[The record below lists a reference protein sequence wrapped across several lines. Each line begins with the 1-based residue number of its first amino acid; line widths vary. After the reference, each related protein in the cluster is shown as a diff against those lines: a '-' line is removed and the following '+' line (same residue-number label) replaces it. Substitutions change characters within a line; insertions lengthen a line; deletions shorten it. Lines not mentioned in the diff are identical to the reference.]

1 MWHWWLWYGFDATH
15 RQCSGARRSLS
26 RQLLR
31 SELALE
37 GIQLDRTQH
46 FWPWQRH
53 WPKRISNAHLQT
65 LLQQWS
71 QLLSAGLPLLS
82 CITLVVLDQSPARLR
97 YELIQLQK
105 ALLNGANF
113 SQALSKSHLF
123 SQTMVQLVAAG
134 EASGELALLLTQ
146 IHQQHRRQTNLT
158 RRFKR
163 SLFMPLLTLLSGLTV
178 SFLIVYWVV
187 PQVANLYTSGMRELP
202 ILTRWLVNFSH
213 TAQSSMGSVLGAFI
227 LAYMALLWLRTIPKA
242 RATLE
247 RVLWQIPGL
256 GRLMYLHSQAE
267 VFLVLSLTFKAGVPL
282 LECLA
287 LAANSSHWQRV
298 SRDLNKAIVGLHQ
311 GQRLSQV
318 LTKLAWQSQAL
329 QLIRIGESAG
339 DLALSFTQLH
349 GYYEAQ
355 VISQSEW
362 LEQLLEP
369 VLLMLVAVFV
379 GLILVALYLPL
390 FQMGQMM

>member
-146 IHQQHRRQTNLT
+146 IHQQHRRQTNLK